1 MNQNAF
7 DDPRITA
14 VGLLYEAHAG
24 LSARFAAQFEEH
36 DLSPVEFEVLTRLA
50 RSPGN
55 QLRMTDLAAQT
66 SLSTSGVT
74 RVVDRM
80 ERDGLLTRRA
90 CPSDRRSSYAV
101 VTATGMQRL
110 DETMPGHLRIIEQW
124 FTGQLEP
131 AALDALLDGLRRVR
145 DAVHPGAT
153 AGSSESAPTGDG
165 ATAPA

>member
-1 MNQNAF
+1 VDNVF

-36 DLSPVEFEVLTRLA
+36 GLSAVEFEVLTRLA

-80 ERDGLLTRRA
+80 ERDGLLTRQA

-101 VTATGMQRL
+101 VTAAGMQRL
-110 DETMPGHLRIIEQW
+110 DETLPGHLRIIEQW
-124 FTGQLEP
+124 FTGQLDP
-131 AALDALLDGLRRVR
+131 AGLRSLLDGLRRVR

-153 AGSSESAPTGDG
+153 AGSTDDAPSNGAASARR
-165 ATAPA
+165 

>member
-1 MNQNAF
+1 MDQNVF

-14 VGLLYEAHAG
+14 VGLLVEAYAG

-36 DLSPVEFEVLTRLA
+36 GLSPVEFEVLTRLA
-50 RSPGN
+50 RSPNN

-80 ERDGLLTRRA
+80 ERDGLICRRA
-90 CPSDRRSSYAV
+90 CPSDRRSSFAV
-101 VTATGMQRL
+101 VTAAGLSRL
-110 DETMPGHLRIIEQW
+110 DEILPGHLKIIEQW
-124 FTGQLEP
+124 FTGQLDP
-131 AALDALLDGLRRVR
+131 AQLDGLLDGLRRVR

-153 AGSSESAPTGDG
+153 AGSTEPAG
-165 ATAPA
+165 TAGY